1 MTEAEIQDL
10 PNRKVDDI
18 NIELV
23 NEHFSNQKTLLKKV
37 SDKFIDL
44 KRNQNFEEAELV
56 QTILF
61 EYQQALEFY
70 IGLSWK
76 LRIQS

>member
-61 EYQQALEFY
+61 EYQQALEFN

-76 LRIQS
+76 LRI